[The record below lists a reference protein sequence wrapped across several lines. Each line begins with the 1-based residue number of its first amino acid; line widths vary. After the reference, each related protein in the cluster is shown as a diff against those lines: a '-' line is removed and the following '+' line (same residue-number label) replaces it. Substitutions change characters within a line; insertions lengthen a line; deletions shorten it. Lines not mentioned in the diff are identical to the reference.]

1 MKTKGAKLKAK
12 RGRPVKPNMARTDSG
27 QISRAKNPSDPADK
41 VAREARMKKFKNQGV
56 TAETA
61 STPQAATFMGRLSL
75 MGQQGGGIS
84 SDQYEAL
91 VRFSLDRESYMK
103 SVMAPDSLVRT
114 GEGGPSSIDEES
126 DTESRLRI
134 KKRYGAARDAIQ
146 AAQNENRMANLWAAV
161 EHIVIKDLDFSHMI
175 GDLRLV
181 GNALHRHYQGLD
193 RKAQIR
199 QLCA

>member
-1 MKTKGAKLKAK
+1 MTSKASKLRAK
-12 RGRPVKPNMARTDSG
+12 RAQRVGRPIKEGVARTDSG
-27 QISRAKNPSDPADK
+27 QISRAKNPGDPADK
-41 VAREARMKKFKNQGV
+41 VAREARMRIFGV
-56 TAETA
+56 DAEVA
-61 STPQAATFMGRLSL
+61 STPQAATFVGRLSL

-103 SVMAPDSLVRT
+103 SVMVPDSLVRA
-114 GEGGPSSIDEES
+114 GEGGPSSIDEEA

-134 KKRYGAARDAIQ
+134 KKRYGGARDAIQ

-161 EHIVIKDLDFSHMI
+161 EHILIKDMNFSHMI

-193 RKAQIR
+193 RKREA
-199 QLCA
+199 A